1 LLLVGLGFREEK
13 KGSRNSMYARNF
25 IAKRRPSGWAER
37 RRYFQH
43 LIAQTRVALKNE
55 ALRKAA
61 SVIDKD

>member
-1 LLLVGLGFREEK
+1 
-13 KGSRNSMYARNF
+13 MYAKNF
-25 IAKRRPSGWAER
+25 IARRRPSGWAER

-55 ALRKAA
+55 ALRKTA